1 MSQDAF
7 INILVA
13 EDNDVSREM
22 MAAVL
27 RAQGFRVFGAID
39 GESAIKVVEDRNI
52 DLALVDVNMAPK
64 GGFEFVK
71 YLMVKGLDIPV
82 VIITGDDGGHVL
94 MEATSL
100 GVARVINKPV
110 EPDKLVGIVQRLL
123 KRQGINPQPMG
134 VVVKDSKFLPDEIMA
149 KAIALADRNAKSKL
163 GGPFGAIVAS
173 SEGKILGEGAN
184 GITSRVDPTAHAE
197 VMAIRQAADRLGRS
211 DLFDC
216 ILYCSSQPTMM
227 GQALIASVGIKTVY
241 YALSNNEVRQVRK
254 TEQAKTEYK
263 QLRHDDAL
271 AVFKSWQAQKDKV
284 AD

>member
-27 RAQGFRVFGAID
+27 RTQGYRVFGAID
-39 GESAIKVVEDRNI
+39 GESAIKVVEDREI

-71 YLMVKGLDIPV
+71 YLMVKGIDIPV
-82 VIITGDDGGHVL
+82 VIVTGDDGGHIL

-100 GVARVINKPV
+100 SVAKVISKPV
-110 EPDKLVGIVQRLL
+110 EPDKLVHIVERLL
-123 KRQGINPQPMG
+123 KRRGFNPQPMG
-134 VVVKDSKFLPDEIMA
+134 VTVKDSKLLPDEIMA
-149 KAIALADRNAKSKL
+149 KAITLADRNAKSKR

-173 SEGKILGEGAN
+173 ADGKILGEGTN

-197 VMAIRQAADRLGRS
+197 VMAIRQAADRLGS
-211 DLFDC
+211 ADLSEC
-216 ILYCSSQPTMM
+216 VLYCTSQPTMM
-227 GQALIASVGIKTVY
+227 GQALIASVGIKIVY
-241 YALSNNEVRQVRK
+241 YALTNDEVRSIRK
-254 TEQAKTEYK
+254 SEQTKTEYK
-263 QLRHDDAL
+263 QLQHDEAL
-271 AVFKSWQAQKDKV
+271 AVFKSWQTLKEKV

>member
-1 MSQDAF
+1 MSQEAF

-27 RAQGFRVFGAID
+27 RGQGFRVFGAID
-39 GESAIKVVEDRNI
+39 GESAIKVVEDRQI

-71 YLMVKGLDIPV
+71 YLMVKGIDMPV
-82 VIITGDDGGHVL
+82 VIVTGDDGTHIL

-100 GVARVINKPV
+100 GVAKVIQKPV
-110 EPDKLVGIVQRLL
+110 DPEKLVQIVQRLL
-123 KRQGINPQPMG
+123 KRKGFNPQPMG
-134 VVVKDSKFLPDEIMA
+134 VIVKDSKFLPDEIME

-173 SEGKILGEGAN
+173 ADGKILGEGAN
-184 GITSRVDPTAHAE
+184 GISSRVDPTAHAE
-197 VMAIRQAADRLGRS
+197 IMAIRQAAERLGRA
-211 DLFDC
+211 DLSDC

-241 YALSNNEVRQVRK
+241 YGLSDDEVRSIRK
-254 TEQAKTEYK
+254 SEQPQTEYR
-263 QLRHDDAL
+263 QLKHDDAL
-271 AVFKSWQAQKDKV
+271 AVFKRWQAQKDKI